1 MFAGRKR
8 KVANDPSSVG
18 RWKAALDDSP
28 NADDSSPAAVGMNP
42 DRSCDTRDSPRNSR
56 GSGSGSR
63 SRSGSGSG
71 SRSRSRS
78 RSGSRSGSRSFSR
91 SRSPPH
97 PADDEGV
104 SEFERA
110 SAFAGAR
117 RGMVFKLGASGL
129 GYYADHGSEAAAA
142 EAEAGA
148 MRAALREVKEGD
160 AGAAAPADPDAPI
173 VAALASH
180 RRGLTEAEAATE
192 ALLREAGR
200 SGGRH
205 LSHEAQK
212 APHAA
217 DPPPVGAQRRGRVAN
232 ARCLLV
238 GGSAADRPAAAAH
251 RNARRLRDRCWQSG
265 RQGGDGAAATARP
278 VAAEPVGRAGRAAPA
293 AMVKRVIPR
302 LFGARRKGLRGGG
315 SLRLVY

>member
-1 MFAGRKR
+1 
-8 KVANDPSSVG
+8 
-18 RWKAALDDSP
+18 
-28 NADDSSPAAVGMNP
+28 MNP

-56 GSGSGSR
+56 GSGSGS
-63 SRSGSGSG
+63 G
-71 SRSRSRS
+71 SRSRSR
-78 RSGSRSGSRSFSR
+78 SRSGSRSFSR

-160 AGAAAPADPDAPI
+160 AGATAPADDPDAPI

-180 RRGLTEAEAATE
+180 RRGLAEAEAATE

-212 APHAA
+212 VEVRLT
-217 DPPPVGAQRRGRVAN
+217 DQ
-232 ARCLLV
+232 LLQ
-238 GGSAADRPAAAAH
+238 
-251 RNARRLRDRCWQSG
+251 LTEMRDDCE
-265 RQGGDGAAATARP
+265 TA
-278 VAAEPVGRAGRAAPA
+278 AGRAV
-293 AMVKRVIPR
+293 VKAEMER
-302 LFGARRKGLRGGG
+302 LQRLGR
-315 SLRLVY
+315 SLRSLSGGQAERHRQQW